1 MFKRLLALS
10 AALLVMGTP
19 VFADAVGVFDNAMD
33 IGTPKAIGST
43 VISGSRT
50 LNGLDT
56 LTEEYLLTGGGNDIW
71 GTADNFH
78 FAYRELT
85 GDVRVSASFDFV
97 VGNNQWTKTGVML
110 RDLEGGGPA
119 VTYQTVTRKGGGTLF
134 DGVFFQGRTSEG
146 AGSSGFLDRYEAG
159 WQKLGIQRV
168 SLGDLTLIEG
178 LVDYGSGWESMGI
191 QMPTNLP
198 DQIGAGVALTSH
210 DNNWA
215 AQVKAYDVQYSSS
228 PALVAELTS
237 VGADTALAEQCSE
250 IPGFKIRSGAPLVSE
265 GWGYDAMNEFLDT
278 GMLNGLPAVPGSE
291 GTRISEFVNLHDTG
305 GRGAFSEENGYA
317 DESYPGIDPFE
328 SPTADPAAGDDDN
341 NFATQVDACIFLT
354 AGAHIIGA
362 NSDDGTIIEIGG
374 VEVGRAPEWKGTSN
388 VDFLFT
394 VEADGWYSLRARSLE
409 GGGGAALELHEVL
422 ADGTRILLGD
432 VANGGSP
439 VFVPEPATI
448 ALLGLGGLA
457 LIRRRK
463 GA

>member
-1 MFKRLLALS
+1 MFERLLALS
-10 AALLVMGTP
+10 AALLVMGAP
-19 VFADAVGVFDNAMD
+19 VLAEPIGVFDNAMD
-33 IGTPKAIGST
+33 IGNPKAIGST

-50 LNGLDT
+50 GNGLDT
-56 LTEEYLLTGGGNDIW
+56 LTEEYLLTGGGGDIW
-71 GTADNFH
+71 GTADQFH
-78 FAYRELT
+78 FAYRELS
-85 GDVRVSASFDFV
+85 GDVRISSSFDLV
-97 VGNNQWTKTGVML
+97 VGNNTWTKFGVML
-110 RDLEGGGPA
+110 RDLGADGDA
-119 VTYQTVTRKGGGTLF
+119 VSYQTITRRDRDL
-134 DGVFFQGRTSEG
+134 VAFQRRASQG
-146 AGSSGFLDRYEAG
+146 AGAG
-159 WQKLGIQRV
+159 TNTEVSVDDFVKLGVQRV
-168 SLGDLTLIEG
+168 SLGDYTVVEG

-191 QMPTNLP
+191 ELPTNLP
-198 DQIGAGVALTSH
+198 DQIGAGVVLTSH

-215 AQVKAYDVQYSSS
+215 GQVKAYDVQYSSS
-228 PALVAELTS
+228 PELVAELTS

-328 SPTADPAAGDDDN
+328 SPTADPAAGDDDDS
-341 NFATQVDACIFLT
+341 FATQVDACIFLT

-374 VEVGRAPEWKGTSN
+374 VEVGRAAEWKGTSN

-409 GGGGAALELHEVL
+409 GSGGGALELHEVL

-457 LIRRRK
+457 LIRRRRS
-463 GA
+463 